1 MLSRVPRQAGNAK
14 NTGVARRVTLLD
26 ELRHAVRPATRPCTS
41 TSTLSFPEIV
51 HLDCPHFYMNGRP
64 GESEEKF
71 ATRLAV
77 QVEQV
82 ILEEGRTR
90 WLP

>member
-1 MLSRVPRQAGNAK
+1 MHEYI
-14 NTGVARRVTLLD
+14 NT
-26 ELRHAVRPATRPCTS
+26 
-41 TSTLSFPEIV
+41 SFPEIV

-64 GESEEKF
+64 GESEEDF
-71 ATRLAV
+71 AARLAV